1 MKPNTQ
7 WKVSFIIFVFGIAL
21 IFYLI
26 IPNNGIPFNSV
37 FYNFIELFGIVLMV
51 LGGVLVVSYNAKRK
65 QTPS

>member
-1 MKPNTQ
+1 MQGQNIARPMKPNTQ

-37 FYNFIELFGIVLMV
+37 FFTIL
-51 LGGVLVVSYNAKRK
+51 
-65 QTPS
+65 